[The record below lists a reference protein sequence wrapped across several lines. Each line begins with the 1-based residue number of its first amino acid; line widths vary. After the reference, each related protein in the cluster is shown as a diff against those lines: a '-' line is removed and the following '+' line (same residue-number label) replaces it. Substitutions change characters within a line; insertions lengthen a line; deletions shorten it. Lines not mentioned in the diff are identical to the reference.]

1 MFKVLSKNEAY
12 KIIDDT
18 EKIFTRFN
26 MDSRECPT
34 NLEEA
39 NKLKEKITKLEH
51 ELLIIR

>member
-1 MFKVLSKNEAY
+1 
-12 KIIDDT
+12 
-18 EKIFTRFN
+18 